1 MVQGNAM
8 RARSRQL
15 VHLGGSGA
23 LGLPPAGPPSY
34 QASVACSWLHVGGE
48 DRRPPAVVVA
58 ATSRWGTATALDNV
72 VGWEEKGAIVFA

>member
-1 MVQGNAM
+1 MRGNAM
-8 RARSRQL
+8 RARLRQL

-34 QASVACSWLHVGGE
+34 QASVACSRLCVGRE
-48 DRRPPAVVVA
+48 DGRPPAVVVA
-58 ATSRWGTATALDNV
+58 ATSRWCTATALGNV